1 MEQLALTRASTIG
14 PIVDIVDRGGGSV
27 ERVFSAAELPL
38 HLSETPDALV
48 PLRDQ
53 FKLVEFAAREL
64 GDEALPARLATSA
77 GIAGLG
83 AYGKRFIAA
92 PSLGTAIRMG
102 NDIIGSTLQSATRM
116 TLTVDRGLAR
126 WTYDVADP
134 ARIGRQ
140 KNAILATGYIV
151 HLLRRFVGANW
162 TPNRAELPGAPPQGR
177 TAIEALY
184 RCEIV
189 SGNEVA
195 VSFPADFLEIPN
207 PAPAHCDAVE
217 IDRALPPSDDFCAS
231 VRELIRLSLLDKRPQ
246 RAWVARRLNVSVRTL
261 QRRLREQGTSFAE
274 AVRGIVEQRAVELL
288 RRRNVS
294 VTEIAYELGYSD
306 PAHFTRAFVHWFGEP
321 PQVWRRRQGRV
332 MIGALQPPGSDR

>member
-38 HLSETPDALV
+38 QLSETPDALV

-64 GDEALPARLATSA
+64 GDDASA

-83 AYGKRFIAA
+83 VYGRRFISA
-92 PSLGTAIRMG
+92 PSLGAAIRMG

-126 WTYDVADP
+126 WTYGVADP

-151 HLLRRFVGANW
+151 DLLRRFVGANW
-162 TPNRAELPGAPPQGR
+162 TPTRAELPGAPLQSR

-184 RCEIV
+184 RCEMAT
-189 SGNEVA
+189 GDEVA
-195 VSFPADFLEIPN
+195 VSFPADLLEIPN
-207 PAPAHCDAVE
+207 PAPAHCDALE
-217 IDRALPPSDDFCAS
+217 LDGALPLAGDFCAS
-231 VRELIRLSLLDKRPQ
+231 VRELIRLSLLDRRPQ

-261 QRRLREQGTSFAE
+261 QRHLREHRTSFAE
-274 AVRGIVEQRAVELL
+274 AVRSIVEQRAVELL
-288 RRRNVS
+288 RCRNVS

-321 PQVWRRRQGRV
+321 PHLWRRRQGRV
-332 MIGALQPPGSDR
+332 MIGALHPPGSDR

>member
-27 ERVFSAAELPL
+27 DRVFSAAELPL
-38 HLSETPDALV
+38 RLSERPDALV

-64 GDEALPARLATSA
+64 GDDALPARLATSA

-92 PSLGTAIRMG
+92 PSLGAAIGMG
-102 NDIIGSTLQSATRM
+102 NEIIGSTLQSATRM
-116 TLTVDRGLAR
+116 TLTVERGLAR

-134 ARIGRQ
+134 AGVGRQ

-151 HLLRRFVGANW
+151 DLLRRFIGTNW
-162 TPNRAELPGAPPQGR
+162 APTRTEVPGAPLQGR
-177 TAIEALY
+177 AAIEALY

-189 SGNEVA
+189 SGDQVA

-207 PAPAHCDAVE
+207 PAPAHDDALE
-217 IDRALPPSDDFCAS
+217 LDGALPLTGDLCAG

-261 QRRLREQGTSFAE
+261 QRRLREHGTSFAE
-274 AVRGIVEQRAVELL
+274 AVRGIVEEQAVELL
-288 RRRNVS
+288 RCRNVS
-294 VTEIAYELGYSD
+294 ITEIAYELGYSD

-321 PQVWRRRQGRV
+321 PQLWRRRQGRV
-332 MIGALQPPGSDR
+332 MSAAMHLPGSDR